1 MPYQHCYRTA
11 IHDMEELIHNIIYYY
26 QSTQISSLSC
36 LFCFSLP
43 HVNICYAFHIRD
55 MRSFKLYLTYACIVL
70 ALVPPP
76 PLHSVRHEQLW
87 KKNALL
93 ALEYPTNT
101 RASSMC
107 FMRKCAEF
115 TRHRHTYICNSFS
128 HLKESNIHKKIRIDI
143 NENKSTTFKFHWITL
158 FCCFVCAFSVREHT
172 KKNLLFHYFDNSGID
187 IKSRNCGVVTRP
199 TVMATGRLLV
209 AFYFFVFFFVRIV
222 GCFHCES
229 TARNGG
235 RVLAEDRGRTVMCGD
250 RYWRTD
256 NISAYLTVPHSQSD
270 NVGACTHC
278 LWRITN

>member
-1 MPYQHCYRTA
+1 MHCFGARA
-11 IHDMEELIHNIIYYY
+11 A
-26 QSTQISSLSC
+26 SSAA
-36 LFCFSLP
+36 FS
-43 HVNICYAFHIRD
+43 
-55 MRSFKLYLTYACIVL
+55 S
-70 ALVPPP
+70 
-76 PLHSVRHEQLW
+76 
-87 KKNALL
+87 
-93 ALEYPTNT
+93 T
-101 RASSMC
+101 RAIVAEKCIACSRIPNQYTSVEHVLHEK
-107 FMRKCAEF
+107 MRGI
-115 TRHRHTYICNSFS
+115 HTTPPHIYLQQFFASEREQYSQENTNWYQWKQKHDLRIPLNYIILCV
-128 HLKESNIHKKIRIDI
+128 
-143 NENKSTTFKFHWITL
+143 
-158 FCCFVCAFSVREHT
+158 CVCAFSVREHT

-278 LWRITN
+278 LWRITD